1 MQGNII
7 ESMLCNVHLLISSFR
22 FWYQIIMYKNTSIM
36 YRMKY
41 WFQIK
46 INYSCF
52 EILKKEKIIKP
63 HFMQHLT
70 NCPLKADLFKLQW
83 KYFFFMGIRLQ
94 FFQFDF
100 LFKKHLEF
108 ALNVVFDC
116 TNTNTHSVFYAS
128 LPYICFEVIFN
139 TTPNSTNQSLLLP

>member
-1 MQGNII
+1 
-7 ESMLCNVHLLISSFR
+7 
-22 FWYQIIMYKNTSIM
+22 
-36 YRMKY
+36 
-41 WFQIK
+41 
-46 INYSCF
+46 
-52 EILKKEKIIKP
+52 
-63 HFMQHLT
+63 MQHLT
-70 NCPLKADLFKLQW
+70 DCPLKADLFKLQW

-139 TTPNSTNQSLLLP
+139 TTPNSTNQSLLLL